1 MGRDILR
8 ARLLD
13 VSRLWDL
20 RAAVISSFSGASLLE
35 DFFSI
40 ILFNWFLVLWR
51 VEPRIQRVIVFITVI
66 TIVMDMD
73 VTITLHV
80 THFPIGT

>member
-35 DFFSI
+35 DFFSM
-40 ILFNWFLVLWR
+40 ILFNWFLVMWR
-51 VEPRIQRVIVFITVI
+51 IGPRKQRVIVFITVI
-66 TIVMDMD
+66 TIVMDMH
-73 VTITLHV
+73 VTITLHGI
-80 THFPIGT
+80 HFPIGT